1 MDGKHLTSL
10 LSAILLWGMVF
21 LTPTLEALKV
31 KGYRPFAA
39 TTSGKCFLIED
50 CRSPLANPDP
60 AGEKGSRIFVATGDN
75 GFKSIRMSSRRIPP
89 SEHTCMKFFD
99 LLKNSKF
106 NTKKIALQSEASDA
120 VHFFY
125 RTDTPAGGE
134 VLNRE
139 WSGESTIEVVSGF
152 DNGVPLLEPQAFFE
166 LMDLEK
172 LTSEE
177 ERILLSLAEEFLAA
191 DCDLERCLATNA
203 TEVDTFEEPLSTAQ
217 GPFEFFTID
226 SLVRLAAIPRPPKML
241 SHLVRKG
248 ELSVLFSSAG
258 VGKSTLAL
266 QLAVNVARGTS
277 VDDIHLTNEHP
288 PATVMY
294 LDLENPARTIAER
307 VQHGFDGKERLHIVK
322 QAVNGEAMKSPLEFV
337 KAIQSAQE
345 AVRADLIVIDN
356 LSCFYMDGEKKSEAN
371 KLITPLHELA
381 QSGPAVLAIAH
392 TPKRDANTPIGL
404 SDLSGSAQ
412 FGNRPDHVFA
422 LNATSTADQ
431 VYLIEFKAREDQKVF
446 EHEVLVMNHTT
457 TDYGRGFEVKGMG
470 LEADL
475 LSASTQSKHDRNRD
489 IVAHYL
495 HSNSI
500 RATAEHFGMGKSQ
513 VAEIVKRYS

>member
-1 MDGKHLTSL
+1 MFFLTS
-10 LSAILLWGMVF
+10 
-21 LTPTLEALKV
+21 TLEALKV
-31 KGYRPFAA
+31 KGYRPFTA

-50 CRSPLANPDP
+50 CRSPLTNPDP
-60 AGEKGSRIFVATGDN
+60 SGEKGSQILVATGDN
-75 GFKSIRMSSRRIPP
+75 GFKSIRMSSKRIPP
-89 SEHTCMKFFD
+89 SEYTTMKFFD
-99 LLKNSKF
+99 LLKNSQF
-106 NTKKIALQSEASDA
+106 NTKKVALQFEASDA

-152 DNGVPLLEPQAFFE
+152 DNGVPLLEPQAFLE
-166 LMDLEK
+166 LMELEK

-191 DCDLERCLATNA
+191 DCDLERCLAT
-203 TEVDTFEEPLSTAQ
+203 TETEADTFEEPLSTVQ
-217 GPFEFFTID
+217 GPFEFYTVD
-226 SLVRLAAIPRPPKML
+226 SLVKLAAIPRPPMML

-277 VDDIHLTNEHP
+277 VDDVHLTNEHP

-307 VQHGFDGKERLHIVK
+307 VQNGFDGKDRLHIVK
-322 QAVNGEAMKSPLEFV
+322 QAADADGMKSPMEFV
-337 KAIQSAQE
+337 KAIQFAQE
-345 AVRADLIVIDN
+345 TLKADLIVIDN

-392 TPKRDANTPIGL
+392 TPKRAANTPIGL

-446 EHEVLVMNHTT
+446 EHEVLVMSHTT
-457 TDYGRGFEVKGMG
+457 TDYGRGFEVKGIG
-470 LEADL
+470 LEEEL
-475 LSASTQSKHDRNRD
+475 LSAPAQNKHDRNRE
-489 IVAHYL
+489 IVEHYRISQSL
-495 HSNSI
+495 

-513 VAEIVKRYS
+513 IAEIVKRHS

>member
-1 MDGKHLTSL
+1 MEREIGSSCRVL
-10 LSAILLWGMVF
+10 LLWEMQIIAP
-21 LTPTLEALKV
+21 LLEALKV

-39 TTSGKCFLIED
+39 TTSGKFYLIED
-50 CRSPLANPDP
+50 CRSPLTNPDP
-60 AGEKGSRIFVATGDN
+60 AGEKGCKIFVGTGTN
-75 GFKSIRMSSRRIPP
+75 GFKSIRMSSKRIPP
-89 SEHTCMKFFD
+89 SEYTTSKFFD

-106 NTKKIALQSEASDA
+106 NTKKIASQFEASDA

-152 DNGVPLLEPQAFFE
+152 DNGVPLLEPQAFLD

-177 ERILLSLAEEFLAA
+177 ERILLFLAEQFLAA
-191 DCDLERCLATNA
+191 DCDLENCLAT
-203 TEVDTFEEPLSTAQ
+203 TETEADTFEEPLSTVD
-217 GPFEFFTID
+217 GPFEFYTVD
-226 SLVRLAAIPRPPKML
+226 SLVKLAAIPRPPMML

-277 VDDIHLTNEHP
+277 VDDVHLTNEHP

-307 VQHGFDGKERLHIVK
+307 VQNGFDGKDRLHIVK
-322 QAVNGEAMKSPLEFV
+322 QAADADGMKSPKEFV
-337 KAIQSAQE
+337 KAIQFAQE
-345 AVRADLIVIDN
+345 TLKADLIVIDN

-392 TPKRDANTPIGL
+392 TPKRAANTSIGM

-457 TDYGRGFEVKGMG
+457 TEYGRGFVVKGIG
-470 LEADL
+470 YEDEL
-475 LSASTQSKHDRNRD
+475 LSAPAKSKGDRNRE
-489 IVAHYL
+489 IVEHYQS
-495 HSNSI
+495 SNSY
-500 RATAEHFGMGKSQ
+500 RLTAEHFGMGKSQ
-513 VAEIVKRYS
+513 IAEIVKRHS

>member
-1 MDGKHLTSL
+1 ML
-10 LSAILLWGMVF
+10 L
-21 LTPTLEALKV
+21 LTPLLGALKEM
-31 KGYRPFAA
+31 GYRPFTA

-50 CRSPLANPDP
+50 CRSPLTNPDP
-60 AGEKGSRIFVATGDN
+60 AGEKGSQIFVGTGTN
-75 GFKSIRMSSRRIPP
+75 GFKSLRMSSKRIPP
-89 SEHTCMKFFD
+89 SEHMSSKFFD

-106 NTKKIALQSEASDA
+106 NTKKVASQSEASDA

-125 RTDTPAGGE
+125 RTDTSAGGE

-139 WSGESTIEVVSGF
+139 WSGETTIKVVSGF
-152 DNGVPLLEPQAFFE
+152 DNGVPLIEPQAFYD
-166 LMDLEK
+166 LMELEK
-172 LTSEE
+172 LTPEE
-177 ERILLSLAEEFLAA
+177 ERVLLSLAEEFLAA
-191 DCDLERCLATNA
+191 GCDLERCLATTA
-203 TEVDTFEEPLSTAQ
+203 TEAETFEEPLSTVQ
-217 GPFEFFTID
+217 GPFEFFTVD
-226 SLVRLAAIPRPPKML
+226 SLVKLASIPRPPMML
-241 SHLVRKG
+241 NHLVRKG

-266 QLAVNVARGTS
+266 QLAVNVASGTS
-277 VDDIHLTNEHP
+277 IDDTYLANEHP

-307 VQHGFDGKERLHIVK
+307 IQNGFDGKDRLHIVK
-322 QAVNGEAMKSPLEFV
+322 QAADNNGIKSPLEFV

-345 AVRADLIVIDN
+345 TLQADLIVIDN

-392 TPKRDANTPIGL
+392 TPKRAANTSIGM

-457 TDYGRGFEVKGMG
+457 TEYGRGFVVKGIG
-470 LEADL
+470 YEDEL
-475 LSASTQSKHDRNRD
+475 LSAPAKSKGDRNRE
-489 IVAHYL
+489 IVEHYQS
-495 HSNSI
+495 SNSY
-500 RATAEHFGMGKSQ
+500 RLTAEHFGMGKSQ
-513 VAEIVKRYS
+513 IAEIVKRHS